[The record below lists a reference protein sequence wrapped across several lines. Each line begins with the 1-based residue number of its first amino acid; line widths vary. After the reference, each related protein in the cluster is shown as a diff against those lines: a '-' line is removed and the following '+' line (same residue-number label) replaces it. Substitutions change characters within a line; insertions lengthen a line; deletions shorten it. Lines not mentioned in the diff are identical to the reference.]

1 MKLVQAW
8 CNWRLF
14 TCKLQSVDVFDK
26 VDELFQIIKMEY
38 KFLDREKELIE
49 VKYTTLTNEG
59 LWSSKGCLKGV
70 KDWMSGGDGES

>member
-1 MKLVQAW
+1 
-8 CNWRLF
+8 
-14 TCKLQSVDVFDK
+14 VDVFDK

-59 LWSSKGCLKGV
+59 L
-70 KDWMSGGDGES
+70 